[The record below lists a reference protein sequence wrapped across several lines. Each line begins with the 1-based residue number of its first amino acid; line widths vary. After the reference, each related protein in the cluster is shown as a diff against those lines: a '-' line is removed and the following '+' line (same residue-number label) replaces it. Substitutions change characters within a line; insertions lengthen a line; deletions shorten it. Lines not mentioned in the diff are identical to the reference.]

1 MNKYGHGAR
10 TPLHIPPRGWFDIG
24 KSVFA
29 KIGEDNVSLIAA
41 GIAFYGL
48 LAVFPGIA
56 ACMAIAGLVTEPSVV
71 VDQLE
76 SFGQLLPQQAA
87 EIIIGQASEVAGSR
101 EGGLGLAALA
111 GVLIAIYSSSK
122 GIRSMTTGLN
132 IAFGVSEQRN
142 IFVQYALTILM
153 TVMLIVGLLIAIAS
167 TVVLPAV
174 FAVLPFPGQT
184 ETIVSLLR
192 WPILAG
198 FAIFGLSLIY
208 RYGPN
213 RPRPRWRWITPG
225 AVVACVLWV
234 GGSML
239 FALYVRNFASYNET
253 FGSLGGVVILLMWL
267 WLSAFIIL
275 LGAEIDAEMEAHA
288 KTDPADYAAG
298 QDDMRYPQ
306 EAVDKAAGMLDEARR
321 AIETAEHAV
330 HGGASGRRPGRQPG
344 ASSPIR
350 SDA

>member
-24 KSVFA
+24 RSVFA
-29 KIGEDNVSLIAA
+29 KIGEDNISLIAA

-56 ACMAIAGLVTEPSVV
+56 ACMAIAGLVTEPSVIV
-71 VDQLE
+71 HQLE
-76 SFGQLLPQQAA
+76 NYGQLLPQQAA

-132 IAFGVSEQRN
+132 IAFGVREQRN
-142 IFVQYALTILM
+142 MFVQYALTFLM
-153 TVMLIVGLLIAIAS
+153 TFMLIVGLLIAIAS

-198 FAIFGLSLIY
+198 SAIFGLSLIY
-208 RYGPN
+208 RYAPN

-225 AVVACVLWV
+225 AVVACVLWI

-239 FALYVRNFASYNET
+239 FALYVSNFGSYNET

-275 LGAEIDAEMEAHA
+275 LGAEIDSAMEAHA
-288 KTDPADYAAG
+288 KTETGDKPAES
-298 QDDMRYPQ
+298 DDMPHKR
-306 EAVDKAAGMLDEARR
+306 EAVANAAGMLDEARK
-321 AIETAEHAV
+321 AIETAEIAV
-330 HGGASGRRPGRQPG
+330 TGATSERRPG
-344 ASSPIR
+344 
-350 SDA
+350 

>member
-10 TPLHIPPRGWFDIG
+10 TPLHIPARGWFDIG

-56 ACMAIAGLVTEPSVV
+56 ACMAIAGLVTEPSMI

-76 SFGQLLPQQAA
+76 RYGQLLPQQAA
-87 EIIIGQASEVAGSR
+87 EIIIGQATEVAGSR

-122 GIRSMTTGLN
+122 GIRSMITGLN
-132 IAFGVSEQRN
+132 IAFDVKERRN
-142 IFVQYALTILM
+142 FIVQYALTFLM
-153 TVMLIVGLLIAIAS
+153 TFLLIVGLLVAIAS

-184 ETIVSLLR
+184 ERIVSLLR

-198 FAIFGLSLIY
+198 SAIFGLSLIY
-208 RYGPN
+208 RYGPA
-213 RPRPRWRWITPG
+213 RPKPRWRWITPG
-225 AVVACVLWV
+225 AVVACLLWI

-239 FALYVRNFASYNET
+239 FALYVRHFASYNET

-275 LGAEIDAEMEAHA
+275 LGAEIDSEMEAHA
-288 KTDPADYAAG
+288 KTEPGALATGPDAKGYK
-298 QDDMRYPQ
+298 R
-306 EAVDKAAGMLDEARR
+306 EAVANAAETLDEARI
-321 AIETAEHAV
+321 AIETAEQAV
-330 HGGASGRRPGRQPG
+330 RNGQGERRPG
-344 ASSPIR
+344 
-350 SDA
+350 

>member
-56 ACMAIAGLVTEPSVV
+56 ACMAIAGLVTEPSVI

-76 SFGQLLPQQAA
+76 RYGQLLPQQAA
-87 EIIIGQASEVAGSR
+87 EIIIGQATEVAGSR

-122 GIRSMTTGLN
+122 GIRSMITGLN
-132 IAFGVSEQRN
+132 IAFDVKERRN
-142 IFVQYALTILM
+142 FIMQYALTFLM
-153 TVMLIVGLLIAIAS
+153 TLLLIVGLLAAIAS
-167 TVVLPAV
+167 TIVLPAV

-198 FAIFGLSLIY
+198 SAIFGLSLIY
-208 RYGPN
+208 RYGPA

-267 WLSAFIIL
+267 WLSAFIVL
-275 LGAEIDAEMEAHA
+275 LGAEVDSEMEAHA
-288 KTDPADYAAG
+288 KTEPADVRSAPDA
-298 QDDMRYPQ
+298 MEYPK
-306 EAVDKAAGMLDEARR
+306 EAVANAAETLAEARK
-321 AIETAEHAV
+321 AIETAEQAV
-330 HGGASGRRPGRQPG
+330 RNAPRERHPG
-344 ASSPIR
+344 
-350 SDA
+350 